1 MGCVIQHPK
10 MGDLLHLKLEC
21 EHCRKCK
28 VGGIMLRNIKG
39 NDEFLSNVF
48 SNMNP
53 ADIMV
58 VGQNPGR
65 EEVEKDEPFM
75 GEAGKRFNEAVKDI
89 LGLSRKDFY
98 ISNTIRCYT
107 PENRK
112 PFENE
117 LTNCRDFLDRE
128 IALIKPKIIIALGGI
143 ALKQLT
149 GLNGVMK
156 WHGKVIQSVRYGVPV
171 MSVLHPSPLN
181 TNNPER
187 KAAFHD
193 DLRKLKEFLGG
204 CKHNG

>member
-1 MGCVIQHPK
+1 MNCIIPHPK
-10 MGDLLHLKLEC
+10 MGDLLTLRQEC
-21 EHCRKCK
+21 IACRKCPI
-28 VGGIMLRNIKG
+28 GGVMVDGRCLA
-39 NDEFLSNVF
+39 NVL

-53 ADIMV
+53 AAEIMI

-65 EEVEKDEPFM
+65 EEIERDEPFV
-75 GEAGKRFNEAVKDI
+75 GEAGKRFDEAVKDI
-89 LGLSRKDFY
+89 LGLSRKDLY

-107 PENRK
+107 PANRK

-117 LTNCRDFLDRE
+117 VDNCRVFLDKE
-128 IALIKPKIIIALGGI
+128 IALIHPKVIVALGGI

-156 WHGKVIQSVRYGVPV
+156 HHGKIIHSIRYSVPV

-187 KAAFHD
+187 RDAFYD
-193 DLRKLKEFLGG
+193 DLKKLKEFLDDKLG
-204 CKHNG
+204 